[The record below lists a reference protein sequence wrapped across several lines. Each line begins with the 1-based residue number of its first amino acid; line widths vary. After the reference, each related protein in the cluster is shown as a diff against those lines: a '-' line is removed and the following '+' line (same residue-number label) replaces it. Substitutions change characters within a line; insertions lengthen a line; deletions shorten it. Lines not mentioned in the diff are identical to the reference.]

1 MRDGDLLDLQEEAEW
16 VLERLTSIPDSDNK
30 YGKMIHAPDTRS
42 KVLKV
47 IKMFRCEMLD
57 IPMIVKYRRYEYAV
71 ELDED
76 AIWHIF
82 NLDQEYGKFQR
93 SKAQVNEFLL
103 RVMKHDAKIKSYI
116 DELTFAKSQSELNN
130 FNALIRYLRYQ
141 FNDQLIDN
149 QDEIVKRKQPQ
160 SRDEIS
166 IARANRIHELSRL
179 CFLECGQF

>member
-1 MRDGDLLDLQEEAEW
+1 MRDGDQLDLQEEAEW
-16 VLERLTSIPDSDNK
+16 VLERLTSIPDPDNK

-82 NLDQEYGKFQR
+82 NLD
-93 SKAQVNEFLL
+93 
-103 RVMKHDAKIKSYI
+103 
-116 DELTFAKSQSELNN
+116 
-130 FNALIRYLRYQ
+130 
-141 FNDQLIDN
+141 
-149 QDEIVKRKQPQ
+149 
-160 SRDEIS
+160 
-166 IARANRIHELSRL
+166 
-179 CFLECGQF
+179 